1 MSTTTAVITAWS
13 AVSPYGTGSEALTQG
28 LRSGTAPE
36 PSATPEEWLSEP
48 SATARLV
55 PGFDVREALGR
66 VGTRG
71 MDRMT
76 GLTAVAVR
84 ELLGDEEGDTGTGLV
99 LGTAAGG
106 VQGFLEFTKASLEG
120 ERPIDVPPS
129 KVPNMAM
136 NRAASASAIRHGL
149 KGPNST
155 VAAGRLSGLIALAH
169 ARRLLADGRARRVL
183 CGSVEEYSA
192 SRAQL
197 AHRAYGDEA
206 VVGEGCAMVLLEPG
220 DATGGAL
227 AEVLAVHHR
236 VALTEDFADALAATV
251 HDALTTA
258 GVRPGEIWAAVPGGA
273 PGPAGE
279 QEQQVLQALFTAS
292 ARDRVPSPALL
303 GDTAA
308 ATASFQIAALLSAPD
323 GAGRIAL
330 ITATDPDGPV
340 GCAVLRLLTNATP
353 ASGTPTGE
361 AADGSGRA
369 DGVV

>member
-1 MSTTTAVITAWS
+1 MSTTALITAWS
-13 AVSPYGTGSEALTQG
+13 AVSPYGIGGDALAEG
-28 LRSGTAPE
+28 LRSRSAPE
-36 PSATPEEWLSEP
+36 PSAAPEEWLSDP

-76 GLTAVAVR
+76 GLAAVAVR
-84 ELLGDEEGDTGTGLV
+84 ELLGDDEGGLGTGLV

-106 VQGFLEFTKASLEG
+106 VQGFLEFTKASFEG

-136 NRAASASAIRHGL
+136 NRAASASAIRHHL

-169 ARRLLADGRARRVL
+169 ARRLLADGRAERVL

-192 SRAQL
+192 GRAQL
-197 AHRAYGDEA
+197 EHRAYGTER
-206 VVGEGCAMVLLEPG
+206 VLGEGCAMVLLEPA
-220 DATGGAL
+220 DAAPAQPL
-227 AEVLAVHHR
+227 AEVLSVHHR
-236 VALTEDFADALAATV
+236 IALTGDFADALSATV
-251 HDALTTA
+251 HAALRAA
-258 GVRPGEIWAAVPGGA
+258 GVRPDEIWAVVPGGA
-273 PGPAGE
+273 PGSAGE
-279 QEQQVLQALFTAS
+279 QEQQVLQALFETS
-292 ARDRVPSPALL
+292 VRDRVQAPDLL

-308 ATASFQIAALLSAPD
+308 ATGAFQLAALLAAPD
-323 GAGRIAL
+323 GAGRTAL

-340 GCAVLRLLTNATP
+340 GCAVVKLLA
-353 ASGTPTGE
+353 G
-361 AADGSGRA
+361 AA
-369 DGVV
+369 